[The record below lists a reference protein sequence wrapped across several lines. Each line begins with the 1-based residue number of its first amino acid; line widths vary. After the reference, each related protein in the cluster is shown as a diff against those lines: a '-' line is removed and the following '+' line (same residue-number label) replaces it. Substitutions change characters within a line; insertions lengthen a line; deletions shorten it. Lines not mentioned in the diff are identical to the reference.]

1 MKEQIVW
8 GEIMIARL
16 FGIVLILV
24 LGACSSTGTLT
35 TAFDADAAA
44 FINTTGQAEVSGQA
58 FLRRNDGIVVYGAGS
73 EVLLIPKTAYSDERM
88 QQIYGSGKIS
98 YFGRT
103 FTNDD
108 PDYYNYART
117 AIADGE
123 GRFSFDN
130 VAYGDYYLITTVTWM
145 IQYAQQG
152 GSLMERVSVRDGQDV
167 SVIMRG
173 Y

>member
-1 MKEQIVW
+1 
-8 GEIMIARL
+8 MIARL
-16 FGIVLILV
+16 FGIFLIVL

-44 FINTTGQAEVSGQA
+44 FINRSGNADVSGQA

-73 EVLLIPKTAYSDERM
+73 EVTLIPKTAYSDERI
-88 QQIYGSGKIS
+88 QQIYGSGKQS
-98 YFGRT
+98 YLGRR

-108 PDYYNYART
+108 PNYYTYTRT

-123 GRFSFDN
+123 GRFTFKN
-130 VAYGDYYLITTVTWM
+130 VANGDYYLVTSVTWLV
-145 IQYAQQG
+145 QYAQQG
-152 GSLMERVSVRDGQDV
+152 GLLMERVSVQGGQDAN
-167 SVIMRG
+167 VIMRG